1 MIVNEPFSLTNLN
14 VCCECLA
21 QMARTF
27 LFLYVYSIPFA
38 LLSAVSK
45 PIQSLVLVF
54 IVTYGFLGLEYVTIE
69 LEDPF
74 GDDPSDLPVTDLA
87 TGLYE
92 DCCIVIA
99 DKDGVE
105 AAKGLLQRVLPVTQV
120 LPTTENSP
128 LV

>member
-1 MIVNEPFSLTNLN
+1 
-14 VCCECLA
+14 
-21 QMARTF
+21 MARTF

-45 PIQSLVLVF
+45 PVQSLVLVF

-87 TGLYE
+87 TSLYE

-105 AAKGLLQRVLPVTQV
+105 AATSLLQRVLPVTQV
-120 LPTTENSP
+120 LPTTEKSP